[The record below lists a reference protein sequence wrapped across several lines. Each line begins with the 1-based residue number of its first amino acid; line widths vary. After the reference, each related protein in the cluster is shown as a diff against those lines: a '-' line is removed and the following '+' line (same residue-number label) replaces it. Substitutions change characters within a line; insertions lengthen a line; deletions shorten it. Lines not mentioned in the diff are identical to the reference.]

1 MTSEIFELEIGG
13 QKMRISS
20 LDAEQAM
27 LSQTVNDREAGVAK
41 LTDRMNILSE

>member
-1 MTSEIFELEIGG
+1 MRILELEIGG

-27 LSQTVNDREAGVAK
+27 LSQTVNDREVGIVK
-41 LTDRMNILSE
+41 VTHRMNILSE